1 MNINETETKELF
13 WKIVKNIE
21 SCSDC
26 YTKNSSGVITE
37 RGMLL
42 SSDASVMYRYN
53 DSSII
58 VYNEKCELLLAFT
71 EESESLFILK
81 DMFENLEV

>member
-13 WKIVKNIE
+13 WKIAKNIE

-26 YTKNSSGVITE
+26 YTKNSVGVITE

-42 SSDASVMYRYN
+42 SSGGSVMYGYDDGVIR
-53 DSSII
+53 
-58 VYNEKCELLLAFT
+58 VYNEKCEPLLAFT
-71 EESESLFILK
+71 EESEALFILK
-81 DMFENLEV
+81 DMFESLEL